1 MTMRPRPLVVSGL
14 GLLLSSC
21 PARQQPVQGP
31 DAGDVDDEV
40 ADDPAIAAPAT
51 GLEFILAEGKP
62 TEQAP
67 VRPPLAP
74 AKPLGEREVKA
85 LLARLPAFPVDPAEA
100 KDFALRPASQP
111 PPKTGTTVLASFPGP
126 PQGAPPAVATGPL
139 KVLRHAPDGE
149 VPIAADLSLTFSQPM
164 VPVTSRDDLAATEVP
179 VKLSPQPPGVWT
191 WVGTKTL
198 LFRPTDRFPM
208 ATEYRV
214 EVPAGV
220 AAIKG
225 GKLGEPALF
234 SFSTPP
240 PTLASA
246 PLRDATTSRRPRIFI
261 AFDQRIDPAAVLASI
276 KLGPA
281 GGPPVALHLVPP
293 AEALKHKDLRTSIES
308 TEPGRWLV
316 VQPDQALPPD
326 RQITVVLAAGLPSAE
341 GPRKTTKPQEFS
353 FKTFGALKFVA
364 AECGWGQP
372 DCPPGTPLRFSFSN
386 ELDPRKFKK
395 EWVHVEPA
403 IPGVQIVVSG
413 TELYLS
419 GATKARTRYT
429 VRIDPPL
436 RDVHGQQLGVAIE
449 HKFDVGPAPA
459 TLQAPLNALTVLDP
473 AADGRLSV
481 FSTGHKQLRVRVH
494 AVTPADWDAYMSFL
508 RVRNEDRLRRGA
520 PPPGKSVFDGIVPVE
535 TDPDILGETRIDLRA
550 ALPGGLGHAIVIVEP
565 TRPPKEPWQQQ
576 EIISWAQATRI
587 GLDAF
592 VDSEQLVGF
601 ATRLADGTPLPGVQL
616 QLLPGAVK
624 GSTGADGL
632 AKLALPTKGSRVL
645 LATQG
650 EDRAFLPEQVG
661 WWYGEGDETGWRR
674 HERPAEL
681 IWYVFDDRQMYR
693 PGETARVK
701 GWLRQRTGGLR
712 GGLNL
717 PTQAAQQ
724 IRYTLHDS
732 QGNKLLTGTR
742 PVNAL
747 GGFDLTLTLPKTP
760 NLGHAQL
767 ELEVIAG
774 TMKGQQGAHAI
785 QIQEFRRPEY
795 EVKARA
801 DEGPH
806 LVGGHADLT
815 VTAQYFAGGK
825 LANVETTWAVSTTPG
840 SFSPPNHD
848 GFTFGRWRP
857 WWNIMFGG
865 RGGRGGWGGH
875 FEPQQPPQFHGGRTD
890 AAGEHHLRVDFV
902 KVTPI
907 EASSVHAEATV
918 TDVNRQ
924 AWTSSVDLLVHP
936 ASVYVGLKSER
947 LFVQEG
953 EPLNIDA
960 IVAKIDG
967 ALVTGS
973 EIVMRA
979 ERMVWEQVGDEWKEV
994 PKDPQDCRKSSTAAP
1009 QRCSFI
1015 PKLGGTYR
1023 VTATIKDE
1031 QGRLNESQLTLW
1043 VAGGEQPPARNV
1055 AQEQVQVIPDKKEYA
1070 AGDSAKLLV
1079 LAPFAPA
1086 EGVLTL
1092 RREGL
1097 VSTRRFTMKT
1107 ASTTLEVPLEAAFAP
1122 GVMAHIDLVGSAP
1135 RLRDGKPDPKLP
1147 PRPAYAAGHID
1158 LAIPPRAHTLNL
1170 YLKPGAEKLE
1180 PGGTTKLEVL
1190 VHDADN
1196 KPVAGSEVAV
1206 VVVDEAVLALSD
1218 YKLLDPLELFFPQQG
1233 PGVADYHS
1241 RASVTLAK
1249 PEQIAS
1255 GVPGGSAGG
1264 PETETTTTRDS
1275 TIDRLEG
1282 TGGAEPPAPPSEP
1295 PRAPGPMGGMAR
1307 FSPNSDGDAGKPG
1320 PAIALRSNFDALAL
1334 FAASLPTDAQGRAKV
1349 DIKLPDNLSRYR
1361 IMAVAVAGSDRFGK
1375 AESAITARLPLMVRP
1390 SPPRFLNYGDSFEL
1404 PIVLQ
1409 NQTDEPMV
1417 VDLAART
1424 SNLDLSKGAGRRVEV
1439 RANEAVEVR
1448 LPAIAVKPGT
1458 ARFQVAAAS
1467 GKWSDAATLALPVWT
1482 PATTEAFATYGQVD
1496 AGAVAQPIKPPTDA
1510 IKEFGG
1516 LELST
1521 TSTAVA
1527 ELTDAVLYLVRYP
1540 YECSE
1545 QLASRMLTIAALKDV
1560 LAAFQVEGMPE
1571 PAALIT
1577 FVDADIERLARL
1589 QNPDGGFSFWRRGDR
1604 SWPYL
1609 TIHVAHALERARS
1622 KGFKVPPAV
1631 LDRAQDYLKSIESRF
1646 DTEYTKEIRRPIIAY
1661 ALYVRARLGIRDTMR
1676 ARLLLAEV
1684 PLADHSLETLGWLL
1698 PVLGDGPE
1706 RKTILAHL
1714 GNQVRETAGAA
1725 HFTTR
1730 YSDGA
1735 HLLLHSDRRTDGV
1748 LLEALIDADRNSD
1761 LIPKLVRGLLAQ
1773 RTAGHW
1779 NNTQENAF
1787 ILLALDRYFGVFEAA
1802 TPDFVAR
1809 AWLGPNAAGQHR
1821 FKGRTTEQHRI
1832 DIPMATLVKQGPAD
1846 LVLAKDGPGRL
1857 YYRLGMRYAPT
1868 DLKLAPADFGFVVE
1882 RKYEAIDDPKDVRR
1896 GPEGDW
1902 HIRAGSRV
1910 RITLTMVAQDRRYHV
1925 ALVDPLPAG
1934 LEAVNPALATSAQT
1948 DPDTTNQPG
1957 PMKHGWWWWGP
1968 WYSHQN
1974 LRDER
1979 VEAFTTL
1986 LWEGVH
1992 SYSYIARATTPG
2004 TFIVP
2009 PAKAEEMYAPETF
2022 GRSGTDRVIIE

>member
-1 MTMRPRPLVVSGL
+1 MTTRPRPLVVSGL

-31 DAGDVDDEV
+31 DAGDVDEEV

-51 GLEFILAEGKP
+51 GLEFTLAEGKP
-62 TEQAP
+62 VEQAP

-85 LLARLPAFPVDPAEA
+85 LLARLPALPSDPDEA

-111 PPKTGTTVLASFPGP
+111 PPKTGTTVFASFPGP
-126 PQGAPPAVATGPL
+126 PQGQPPPVASGPL
-139 KVLRHAPDGE
+139 EVLRHAPDGE

-179 VKLSPQPPGVWT
+179 VQLSPQPPGVWT

-225 GKLGEPALF
+225 GKLGEAAQF
-234 SFSTPP
+234 SFATPP
-240 PTLASA
+240 PTLVTA
-246 PLRDATTSRRPRIFI
+246 PLRNTTTSRRPRIFI
-261 AFDQRIDPAAVLASI
+261 AFDQRIDPAAVLPSI
-276 KLGPA
+276 KLRPA

-293 AEALKHKDLRTSIES
+293 AEALKHKDLRAAIES

-316 VQPDQALPPD
+316 VQADQALPPASE
-326 RQITVVLAAGLPSAE
+326 IKVVLAAGLPSAE
-341 GPRKTTKPQEFS
+341 GPRKTTAPQEFT
-353 FKTFGALKFVA
+353 FQTFGPLKLVS

-372 DCPPGTPLRFSFSN
+372 DCPPGAPLRFSFTT
-386 ELDPRKFKK
+386 ELDARKFKK
-395 EWVHVEPA
+395 EWVHVDPP
-403 IPGVQIVVSG
+403 IPGMQVVTSG
-413 TELYLS
+413 TELIVT
-419 GATKARTRYT
+419 GATRARTRYS

-436 RDVHGQQLGVAIE
+436 RDVHGQQLGVAIA

-459 TLQAPLNALTVLDP
+459 TLQAPLDVLSVLDP
-473 AADGRLSV
+473 AADGRISV

-494 AVTPADWDAYMSFL
+494 AVTPADWDAYLSFL

-520 PPPGKSVFDGIVPVE
+520 PPPGKSVFDDVVPVK
-535 TDPDILGETRIDLRA
+535 TDPDTLGETRIDLRA

-576 EIISWAQATRI
+576 EVITWAQATRI

-592 VDSEQLVGF
+592 VDDEQLVGF

-632 AKLALPTKGSRVL
+632 ARLALAKKGSRVL

-650 EDRAFLPEQVG
+650 EDRTFLPEQVG
-661 WWYGEGDETGWRR
+661 WWYGDSDETGWRR
-674 HERPAEL
+674 TERPAEL
-681 IWYVFDDRQMYR
+681 LWYVFDDRQMYR

-701 GWLRQRTGGLR
+701 GWLRQRTGCVR
-712 GGLNL
+712 GCLDL
-717 PTQAAQQ
+717 PTEAAKQ

-795 EVKARA
+795 EVEARA

-806 LVGGHADLT
+806 LIGGHADLT
-815 VTAQYFAGGK
+815 VTAMYFAGGK
-825 LANVETTWAVSTTPG
+825 LTDVETTWAVSTTPG

-848 GFTFGRWRP
+848 DFTFGRWRP
-857 WWNIMFGG
+857 WWTFMGT
-865 RGGRGGWGGH
+865 GRGGWGGH
-875 FEPQQPPQFHGGRTD
+875 YEPEQPPQYLGGRTD
-890 AAGEHHLRVDFV
+890 GAGEHHLRIDFA

-907 EASSVHAEATV
+907 EASSVHAAATV
-918 TDVNRQ
+918 IDVNRQ
-924 AWTSSVDLLVHP
+924 PWTSSVDLLVHP
-936 ASVYVGLKSER
+936 ASIYVGIKSER

-960 IVAKIDG
+960 IVAEIDG

-973 EIVMRA
+973 EILMRA

-994 PKDPQDCRKSSTAAP
+994 AKDPQDCRKSSTVAP

-1023 VTATIKDE
+1023 ITATVKDP

-1043 VAGGEQPPARNV
+1043 VAGGEQPPARSV
-1055 AQEQVQVIPDKKEYA
+1055 EQEQVQVIPDKQEYA

-1107 ASTTLEVPLEAAFAP
+1107 AWTTLEVPLAAAFAP
-1122 GVMAHIDLVGSAP
+1122 GVVAHVDLVGSAP
-1135 RLRDGKPDPKLP
+1135 RLRDGKPDPTLP
-1147 PRPAYAAGHID
+1147 RRPAYAAGHVD
-1158 LAIPPRAHTLNL
+1158 LAVPPRARALNL

-1180 PGGTTKLEVL
+1180 PGGSTRLEVL
-1190 VHDADN
+1190 VQDADN
-1196 KPVAGSEVAV
+1196 KPVPGSEVAV

-1218 YKLLDPLELFFPQQG
+1218 YKLLDPLALFFPQRG
-1233 PGVADYHS
+1233 PGVADYHN
-1241 RASVTLAK
+1241 RARVTLAR
-1249 PEQIAS
+1249 PEDVAH
-1255 GVPGGSAGG
+1255 GVPGGVVGGALGGAAGG
-1264 PETETTTTRDS
+1264 AVDMAESGRDS
-1275 TIDRLEG
+1275 TRTRTTSLE
-1282 TGGAEPPAPPSEP
+1282 APAPPPAPPG
-1295 PRAPGPMGGMAR
+1295 APMTKH
-1307 FSPNSDGDAGKPG
+1307 SPGG
-1320 PAIALRSNFDALAL
+1320 PAIALRQNFDALAL
-1334 FAASLPTDAQGRAKV
+1334 FAASLPTDAQGRASV

-1404 PIVLQ
+1404 PIVVQ
-1409 NQTDEPMV
+1409 NQTDEPMI

-1424 SNLDLSKGAGRRVEV
+1424 SNLDLSKGAGRRIEV
-1439 RANEAVEVR
+1439 RANDAVEVR
-1448 LPAIAVKPGT
+1448 LPAIAVKAGT

-1467 GKWSDAATLALPVWT
+1467 GKWSDAATLSLPVWT

-1496 AGAVAQPIKPPTDA
+1496 AGAIAQPIKPPTAA

-1560 LAAFQVEGMPE
+1560 LSAFQVEGMPT
-1571 PAALIT
+1571 PAALIA

-1609 TIHVAHALERARS
+1609 TIHVAHALERARG

-1646 DTEYTKEIRRPIIAY
+1646 DADYSKDIRRPIIAY
-1661 ALYVRARLGIRDTMR
+1661 ALYVRARLGVRDTAR
-1676 ARLLLAEV
+1676 AR
-1684 PLADHSLETLGWLL
+1684 S
-1698 PVLGDGPE
+1698 
-1706 RKTILAHL
+1706 
-1714 GNQVRETAGAA
+1714 
-1725 HFTTR
+1725 
-1730 YSDGA
+1730 
-1735 HLLLHSDRRTDGV
+1735 
-1748 LLEALIDADRNSD
+1748 
-1761 LIPKLVRGLLAQ
+1761 
-1773 RTAGHW
+1773 
-1779 NNTQENAF
+1779 
-1787 ILLALDRYFGVFEAA
+1787 
-1802 TPDFVAR
+1802 
-1809 AWLGPNAAGQHR
+1809 
-1821 FKGRTTEQHRI
+1821 
-1832 DIPMATLVKQGPAD
+1832 
-1846 LVLAKDGPGRL
+1846 
-1857 YYRLGMRYAPT
+1857 
-1868 DLKLAPADFGFVVE
+1868 
-1882 RKYEAIDDPKDVRR
+1882 
-1896 GPEGDW
+1896 
-1902 HIRAGSRV
+1902 
-1910 RITLTMVAQDRRYHV
+1910 
-1925 ALVDPLPAG
+1925 
-1934 LEAVNPALATSAQT
+1934 
-1948 DPDTTNQPG
+1948 
-1957 PMKHGWWWWGP
+1957 
-1968 WYSHQN
+1968 
-1974 LRDER
+1974 
-1979 VEAFTTL
+1979 
-1986 LWEGVH
+1986 
-1992 SYSYIARATTPG
+1992 
-2004 TFIVP
+2004 
-2009 PAKAEEMYAPETF
+2009 
-2022 GRSGTDRVIIE
+2022 